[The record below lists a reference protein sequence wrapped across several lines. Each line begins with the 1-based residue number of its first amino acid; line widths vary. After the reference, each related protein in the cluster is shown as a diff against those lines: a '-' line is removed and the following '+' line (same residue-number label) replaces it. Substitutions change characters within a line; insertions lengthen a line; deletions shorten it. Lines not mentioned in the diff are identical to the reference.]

1 MAGRSVERH
10 PPTMNLL
17 FFTLGLLLLFGG
29 GGFYLAGP
37 AIGGEVVGM
46 ILLIGVIVY
55 WVGGFRAK
63 V

>member
-1 MAGRSVERH
+1 
-10 PPTMNLL
+10 MNLL

-46 ILLIGVIVY
+46 ILLIGVIIY
-55 WVGGFRAK
+55 WVGGFRPK